1 VTPCD
6 SSTPALVVGGG
17 GAQSSIDFVG
27 GLQCGNLVADATAL
41 VIALPGFNSGNNRL
55 VRGDV
60 FNLTGLD
67 FDNEAARAQATADA
81 VCSSGGVSAT
91 VSPWREIT
99 FQQGA
104 PAAGARQQSFVVQA
118 ADLNQAS
125 SARFVFAQPS
135 AVEKVVVAVQGGQ
148 ASGGVSL
155 SNFWIDNGGVSGAR
169 ITFVVC
175 EAPRVTLRG
184 FSLDA
189 NLLAVDSRV
198 TLENGQ
204 ITGRV
209 IAQTLSGSG
218 GIRLP

>member
-1 VTPCD
+1 
-6 SSTPALVVGGG
+6 VVGGG
-17 GAQSSIDFVG
+17 GAAQSSINFVG
-27 GLQCGNLVADATAL
+27 GLQCGNLVADATAR

-81 VCSSGGVSAT
+81 VCSGGGVSAT

-99 FQQGA
+99 FQG
-104 PAAGARQQSFVVQA
+104 AAGTTQQSFVVQA

-135 AVEKVVVAVQGGQ
+135 TVEKVVVAVRGGQ
-148 ASGGVSL
+148 ASGVSL
-155 SNFWIDNGGVSGAR
+155 SNFWINNSGVSGAR

-184 FSLDA
+184 FGLEA

-209 IAQTLSGSG
+209 IAQTLTGSG

>member
-1 VTPCD
+1 
-6 SSTPALVVGGG
+6 
-17 GAQSSIDFVG
+17 
-27 GLQCGNLVADATAL
+27 VADATAR

-81 VCSSGGVSAT
+81 MCSGGGVSAT

-99 FQQGA
+99 FQGA
-104 PAAGARQQSFVVQA
+104 PGTTQQSFVVQA

-125 SARFVFAQPS
+125 SARFVIAQPS
-135 AVEKVVVAVQGGQ
+135 AVEKAVVAVRGGQ
-148 ASGGVSL
+148 ASGVSL
-155 SNFWIDNGGVSGAR
+155 SNFWINNGGVSGAR

-184 FSLDA
+184 FGLEA

-204 ITGRV
+204 VTGRV